1 LASVS
6 YASYRPDQ
14 VREKL
19 AGDPAG
25 KVKAAAAQL
34 DLEKVMASG
43 VAPKVAFISPS
54 AGLASALDEVE
65 IQATIADQGGG
76 IGKVEWRVNGVTLWI
91 ESRGLERINAGGG
104 IGAGSS
110 GVVQTV
116 KRKLALEQGDNRIA
130 APDLAFQ
137 R

>member
-6 YASYRPDQ
+6 YASYRSDQ

-65 IQATIADQGGG
+65 IQARSPTRA
-76 IGKVEWRVNGVTLWI
+76 
-91 ESRGLERINAGGG
+91 
-104 IGAGSS
+104 AGSARWS
-110 GVVQTV
+110 GAST
-116 KRKLALEQGDNRIA
+116 A
-130 APDLAFQ
+130 
-137 R
+137 